1 MYIKQNFCDTIYFKF
16 QNTGRKFLMEHLQ
29 LKLLFINLYLNN
41 LKNYQDMLKYENIN
55 NLFLLRE

>member
-1 MYIKQNFCDTIYFKF
+1 MYIKQNFCDIFFFF

-41 LKNYQDMLKYENIN
+41 LKNYQDMLKYQNIN
-55 NLFLLRE
+55 HLFLLRE